1 MLLGLILSATGIVL
15 LAWAMFR
22 LAVFALPVGL
32 GAATFLWAAGGEL
45 GLLLG
50 LLLGLV
56 VGVAALLIGRMFIAS
71 RLPVLV
77 RGAVAFLF
85 VVPAGIAGHSV
96 VSGLMHLGGAGP
108 TATGIAA
115 AVGAI
120 IIASAAMMSLLPAM
134 TARTGSH
141 GSPLHG

>member
-15 LAWAMFR
+15 FAWAMFR

-56 VGVAALLIGRMFIAS
+56 VGVAASSGTTFIKIFS
-71 RLPVLV
+71 VWPLEKRLKV
-77 RGAVAFLF
+77 
-85 VVPAGIAGHSV
+85 
-96 VSGLMHLGGAGP
+96 
-108 TATGIAA
+108 
-115 AVGAI
+115 
-120 IIASAAMMSLLPAM
+120 
-134 TARTGSH
+134 
-141 GSPLHG
+141 